1 MKFFKC
7 DTNYFNKGSASKDC
21 VIRALSFAT
30 HYGYRY
36 ICNEL
41 GKGDYFRLGIGYNGH
56 TGITQDELDRFADK
70 TGIIEHIWGDD
81 ALSDMLTV
89 TGTDDGDTLELF
101 LDTIVDEILEYN
113 DLKKDNLRLFFKVRT
128 PNTRG
133 SDDHHF
139 HATTVCWDKELNDWA
154 CVDIE
159 TIKNIEYS
167 IPIHM
172 YVVRKMAEKD
182 SPNFWLNE
190 KRTMLARYR
199 EAMSRNADILKK

>member
-30 HYGYRY
+30 HYGYRH
-36 ICNEL
+36 ICNLL
-41 GKGDYFRLGIGYNGH
+41 GKGDDFRLGIGYNGR
-56 TGITQDELDRFADK
+56 TGITQNELDRFADK
-70 TGIIEHIWGDD
+70 TGIIEHVWGDD
-81 ALSDMLTV
+81 ALSDMLTL
-89 TGTDDGDTLELF
+89 TGTDDGDTLEMF
-101 LDTIVDEILEYN
+101 LDTLIDEILEYN
-113 DLKKDNLRLFFKVRT
+113 DLEKDNLRLFFKVRT
-128 PNTRG
+128 PNTKG
-133 SDDHHF
+133 GDDHHF

-172 YVVRKMAEKD
+172 YVVRKMADEK
-182 SPNFWLNE
+182 SPEFWLNE
-190 KRTMLARYR
+190 KKMMLDRYKKIM
-199 EAMSRNADILKK
+199 ANNKDIFNK